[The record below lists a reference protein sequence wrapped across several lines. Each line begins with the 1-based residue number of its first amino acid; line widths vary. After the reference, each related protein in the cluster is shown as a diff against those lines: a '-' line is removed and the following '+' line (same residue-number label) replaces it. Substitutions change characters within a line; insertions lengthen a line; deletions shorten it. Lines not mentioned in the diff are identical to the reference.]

1 MGETTIELLEG
12 GVRIH
17 DLDVPSK
24 GVADYLRQVPEAS
37 REFQFVE
44 ALEVGIFCLER
55 ATAARDLDFVRAQV
69 DSILGEVQRA
79 VSVIPDVVETG
90 LAGKLGTSDGQV
102 LAPIRTMVETTSTAL
117 TERLNGVK
125 DLLTENID
133 PERST
138 STLGRALS
146 QLRDMLDAQRKDSIQ
161 ATLADAIRTV
171 TTEDGTLAKSVK
183 ASVAEATQPLAEE
196 VSRISRQIAAAEA
209 AEEAIADTTKKGTP
223 YEEEVFFKILDWSKA
238 LGAEIHHVG
247 PDNRPGDILL
257 KFGQSSVASGL
268 CLVLEVRDRT
278 SALGQRAISAV
289 AEKAMAERDANAAIY
304 LSRTR
309 QGLAR
314 EIGEWAEGE
323 CDRGPWIAT
332 THEHLFVAIRFM
344 LIMYRLASLQQ
355 PEVAD
360 LAAADAQIA
369 RIRTALRRV
378 GTIKRNVTAIR
389 DGAGAIELE
398 AETLQSDIRRALLNI
413 EESLRSNE

>member
-196 VSRISRQIAAAEA
+196 VSRISRQIAARLPRRPSPIQPRRAPP
-209 AEEAIADTTKKGTP
+209 TKRK
-223 YEEEVFFKILDWSKA
+223 Y
-238 LGAEIHHVG
+238 
-247 PDNRPGDILL
+247 
-257 KFGQSSVASGL
+257 SSRSSTG
-268 CLVLEVRDRT
+268 RR
-278 SALGQRAISAV
+278 R
-289 AEKAMAERDANAAIY
+289 
-304 LSRTR
+304 
-309 QGLAR
+309 
-314 EIGEWAEGE
+314 W
-323 CDRGPWIAT
+323 
-332 THEHLFVAIRFM
+332 
-344 LIMYRLASLQQ
+344 
-355 PEVAD
+355 
-360 LAAADAQIA
+360 
-369 RIRTALRRV
+369 ALRSTMSGR
-378 GTIKRNVTAIR
+378 TTAP
-389 DGAGAIELE
+389 A
-398 AETLQSDIRRALLNI
+398 TYS
-413 EESLRSNE
+413 